1 MEILKDLVLRYCVIF
16 GKRFSAKQKIAFL
29 RVISKELIQLGYMV
43 DAKLAKLKLATRRY
57 ENYYNAYIG
66 DFNKA
71 ELIICTY
78 YDTGVNNFNFQKKYA
93 FSPQFSKLS
102 YFISIAPIII
112 LFIASLILNY
122 FVFIPDIRTQGF
134 FSISGVG
141 SIISTVLLFF
151 FVFKFKSGIPNQK
164 NFVCNSSSIITIIN
178 LINKLNKK
186 EKKKIAFVLC
196 DGGNSNQYG
205 LKMLENYS
213 NQMKNKKFIFI
224 DSIGNGNKLIF
235 LKPQQSNLQLKN
247 ITFYSDKME
256 TQLPNYIMITSG
268 DIDENGKI
276 VIKNAHSAKDNYLSD
291 KVINK
296 HTQSLLE
303 ISRALIS
310 SNNDK

>member
-43 DAKLAKLKLATRRY
+43 EAKLAKLKLATRRY

-66 DFNKA
+66 DLNKA

-134 FSISGVG
+134 LVFQA
-141 SIISTVLLFF
+141 LAQLFQRF
-151 FVFKFKSGIPNQK
+151 FYFFR
-164 NFVCNSSSIITIIN
+164 
-178 LINKLNKK
+178 L
-186 EKKKIAFVLC
+186 
-196 DGGNSNQYG
+196 
-205 LKMLENYS
+205 
-213 NQMKNKKFIFI
+213 
-224 DSIGNGNKLIF
+224 
-235 LKPQQSNLQLKN
+235 
-247 ITFYSDKME
+247 
-256 TQLPNYIMITSG
+256 
-268 DIDENGKI
+268 
-276 VIKNAHSAKDNYLSD
+276 
-291 KVINK
+291 
-296 HTQSLLE
+296 
-303 ISRALIS
+303 
-310 SNNDK
+310 